1 MRVFGRIFRCLK
13 SEFCNEQRSDDERRG
28 IPASREEL
36 FKRYK
41 LVIAARNFHYKHFS
55 KWMTYFYVAIGA
67 LFVGYYKIIETPNV
81 DVGYLRLLLPLLGY
95 IVSLLWYWSSKGY
108 YYWAINFIS
117 LVSYYERKLLKFTK
131 EESVYSVF
139 ANEKENNNYFKP
151 TSGANISTSK
161 IAVFFA
167 FVVSIAWGVVLL
179 DEIYVFSISKCIQ
192 DKVGLD
198 WLLNIVRFFVFVV
211 LSIVASCY
219 LGCIAEEN
227 FGSKPDYMLD
237 LKISGED
244 NRSDETP

>member
-41 LVIAARNFHYKHFS
+41 LVIAARNFHYENFS
-55 KWMTYFYVAIGA
+55 KWMTFFYVAIGA
-67 LFVGYYKIIETPNV
+67 LFVGYCKIIEISNSSVANV
-81 DVGYLRLLLPLLGY
+81 NIEYLRLLLLVLGY
-95 IVSLLWYWSSKGY
+95 TVSLLWYWSSKGY

-139 ANEKENNNYFKP
+139 ANEKENNSYFKP

-167 FVVSIAWGVVLL
+167 FIVSVVWGIILL
-179 DEIYVFSISKCIQ
+179 GEICVYNDFE
-192 DKVGLD
+192 VGECKLTKF
-198 WLLNIVRFFVFVV
+198 FFVSVIISV
-211 LSIVASCY
+211 H
-219 LGCIAEEN
+219 LGIIAKRN

-237 LKISGED
+237 LKISSKD
-244 NRSDETP
+244 NRADETP